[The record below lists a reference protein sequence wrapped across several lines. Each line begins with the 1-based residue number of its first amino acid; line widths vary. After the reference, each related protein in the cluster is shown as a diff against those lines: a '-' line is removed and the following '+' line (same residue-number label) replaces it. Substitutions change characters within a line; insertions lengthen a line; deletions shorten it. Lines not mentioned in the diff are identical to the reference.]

1 MADLRKTHRNH
12 GPEVDEVYVAGQVP
26 RHRLV
31 RGHQAVALVVVRQV
45 DHPVQQKQIEDN
57 K

>member
-12 GPEVDEVYVAGQVP
+12 GPEVDEVDVAGQVP

-31 RGHQAVALVVVRQV
+31 GGHQAVALVVVRQV